1 MVAQSYVPA
10 LVPRVGEIIS
20 IMLQISTF
28 GVLAVCISES
38 MSCENCLK
46 GSKR

>member
-1 MVAQSYVPA
+1 MPVEKYVPA

-28 GVLAVCISES
+28 GVLAVCISKS
-38 MSCENCLK
+38 WFIGTTS
-46 GSKR
+46 